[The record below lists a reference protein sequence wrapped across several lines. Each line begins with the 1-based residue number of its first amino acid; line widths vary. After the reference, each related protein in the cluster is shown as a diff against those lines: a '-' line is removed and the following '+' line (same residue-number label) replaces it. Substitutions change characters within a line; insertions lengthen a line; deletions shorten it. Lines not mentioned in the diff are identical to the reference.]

1 MKKVLIYFAMAVVL
15 ALGSTS
21 CSDFLEI
28 EPVGAVNETNLTDQE
43 GINYL
48 LTGMY
53 SALNIPA
60 ATTNSYFGASLTNYT
75 YGDVMGGD
83 ANKGSTAADQS
94 DFTLLETFSFTTDNS
109 YIKRK
114 WVAVYD
120 AVARANNVMHLAG
133 LIKDELSAI
142 PGQEKD
148 FYTEAIAQA
157 RFMRG
162 FYLFEGIK
170 NFGAAIPYVSLEDY
184 ESSVNPLISN
194 VDESGNYI
202 YIWEQ
207 VAEDLQY
214 AYDNLPGA
222 WPEEPGRANKWAAG
236 AFLAKLRIFQ
246 SSPYNGTN
254 GTSNK
259 WTEAKSIL
267 ETVIANG
274 TDSKGTKYTLT
285 PSYQTLYTAGESDW
299 TGESVFDVQ
308 MAISGTQYYTNAI
321 NGNSHISLSGK
332 IGSGWGFYQ
341 PSYDLVNAH
350 MVDEN
355 GLPYLDKSYQSKTSV
370 TTIDGDNVPHTD
382 LTVYTDPRVDVSAG
396 RFNVPYMDWDIPVTI
411 DGWIRDL
418 ANGGPFLNKKNLPKK
433 ADKGGLSLTTT
444 GGSTAKNFHLMRV
457 AELYLLYAE
466 ACIETGDINTARE
479 YINKVRARAAQS
491 CIMAADANNNMAL
504 TSSPYVLEDK
514 VSGNTIA
521 NTAANYRIG
530 LYPASGWTVD
540 KAIKALRFER
550 RIELAMEGHHWYDL
564 VRWNAASEEL
574 GNKGSGFLA
583 YEKRY
588 LLKYQSAT
596 YPDRLVTLPIPNDEI
611 VTMEGVLVQ
620 NENWK

>member
-222 WPEEPGRANKWAAG
+222 WPEEPGRANKWAG

-285 PSYQTLYTAGESDW
+285 PSYETLYTAGESDW

>member
-285 PSYQTLYTAGESDW
+285 PSYETLYTGESDW

-611 VTMEGVLVQ
+611 VTMEDVLVQ

>member
-1 MKKVLIYFAMAVVL
+1 
-15 ALGSTS
+15 
-21 CSDFLEI
+21 
-28 EPVGAVNETNLTDQE
+28 
-43 GINYL
+43 
-48 LTGMY
+48 
-53 SALNIPA
+53 
-60 ATTNSYFGASLTNYT
+60 
-75 YGDVMGGD
+75 
-83 ANKGSTAADQS
+83 
-94 DFTLLETFSFTTDNS
+94 
-109 YIKRK
+109 
-114 WVAVYD
+114 
-120 AVARANNVMHLAG
+120 
-133 LIKDELSAI
+133 
-142 PGQEKD
+142 
-148 FYTEAIAQA
+148 
-157 RFMRG
+157 
-162 FYLFEGIK
+162 
-170 NFGAAIPYVSLEDY
+170 
-184 ESSVNPLISN
+184 
-194 VDESGNYI
+194 
-202 YIWEQ
+202 
-207 VAEDLQY
+207 
-214 AYDNLPGA
+214 
-222 WPEEPGRANKWAAG
+222 
-236 AFLAKLRIFQ
+236 
-246 SSPYNGTN
+246 
-254 GTSNK
+254 
-259 WTEAKSIL
+259 
-267 ETVIANG
+267 
-274 TDSKGTKYTLT
+274 
-285 PSYQTLYTAGESDW
+285 
-299 TGESVFDVQ
+299 
-308 MAISGTQYYTNAI
+308 
-321 NGNSHISLSGK
+321 
-332 IGSGWGFYQ
+332 
-341 PSYDLVNAH
+341 
-350 MVDEN
+350 MVDEY